1 MNYIYVAENSS
12 KRKTP
17 DVCCVFTNVKAIG
30 QAITYTIKEKQKL
43 K

>member
-12 KRKTP
+12 ERKTP
-17 DVCCVFTNVKAIG
+17 DVCCAFTNVKAIG
-30 QAITYTIKEKQKL
+30 QATIYTVKEKQKL